1 MSTAAAAAAPAP
13 ATPPPIDSHAAGRF
27 DDFSDK
33 LSPMLVKELRQGLRA
48 KTFVIVFLALQ
59 GLLATVLLI
68 SVSASETQEAGES
81 VSKVIFFFF
90 SLAVL
95 VVQPLRGVGALHN
108 EIKGNTIDLMVL
120 TRLGAWRIVLGK
132 WVAIVSQSALL
143 LTAIVPYLIL
153 RYFFG
158 GMNLFAELLLMLL
171 IFLGSTVFTAFTVGL
186 SAIGPIL
193 IRGLVPLAIAFGF
206 AWGICAIIFD
216 RNDLQQLIEL
226 LSLQNK
232 GYVWGLLAFVLGGAY
247 LGWISLGFGTS
258 HIAPK
263 AENHS
268 TARRL
273 IALGAVL
280 LSGVLAHLG
289 DFNDE
294 VVMVMMGFFCV
305 PAVLVSLTEPFQL
318 LPPIC
323 RPFVRLGALGKLAGR
338 VLYPGWPSGILYT
351 GILLALA
358 GGICYTMPDSHAMY
372 RTAGAVR
379 EEYII
384 LAMCVGSLLLPAVML
399 RIFGRMVRQP
409 LAFYLLMF
417 ALMAAVAIALGIITD
432 ETKRTS
438 PTGYVWFFSWVP
450 PVDLVLMDIIR
461 WEHYESFRSHLAG
474 GGAPVSYPP
483 PGAPD
488 YKPVL
493 MCAIITA
500 AVYYATLLVFALRA
514 FSQLREIEA
523 EAESPPARLTEPEP
537 QPDPVP

>member
-1 MSTAAAAAAPAP
+1 MSTAAAAAPAP
-13 ATPPPIDSHAAGRF
+13 AVPPPMDEKRAGRF

-68 SVSASETQEAGES
+68 SVGASEVQEAGET

-171 IFLGSTVFTAFTVGL
+171 IFLGSAVFTAFTVGI

-193 IRGLVPLAIAFGF
+193 IRGLIPLAIAFGLVS
-206 AWGICAIIFD
+206 GIFGIIFD
-216 RNDLQQLIEL
+216 NNDLQQLIDDL
-226 LSLQNK
+226 TFK
-232 GYVWGLLAFVLGGAY
+232 RPGHAWGLLAFVLAGGY

-258 HIAPK
+258 LIAPM

-268 TARRL
+268 SSRRL
-273 IALGAVL
+273 VALAAVL
-280 LSGVLAHLG
+280 LTGVIAHAG
-289 DFNDE
+289 DFRDE
-294 VVMVMMGFFCV
+294 PVIMMLVFFCV
-305 PAVLVSLTEPFQL
+305 PAVMFSLTEPFQL

-323 RPFVRLGALGKLAGR
+323 RPFVRFGALGKLAGR
-338 VLYPGWPSGILYT
+338 VLYPGWPSGVLFS
-351 GILLALA
+351 GLLLAVAA
-358 GGICYTMPDSHAMY
+358 GIYLSVPDSSAAY
-372 RTAGAVR
+372 RTSGGVR
-379 EEYII
+379 EENI
-384 LAMCVGSLLLPAVML
+384 AMLMIVGTLLMPAVLL
-399 RIFGRMVRQP
+399 RLFGQKVRQP
-409 LAFYLLMF
+409 LTFYLLMV
-417 ALMAAVAIALGIITD
+417 ALMAAIAITLGILIEQTD
-432 ETKRTS
+432 DD
-438 PTGYVWFFSWVP
+438 GYVWFFCWIP
-450 PVDLVLMDIIR
+450 PVEVVIMEVIQR
-461 WEHYESFRSHLAG
+461 QHYRG
-474 GGAPVSYPP
+474 GYITGGYPMSAPNYM
-483 PGAPD
+483 
-488 YKPVL
+488 PVL
-493 MCAIITA
+493 IASLVTTG
-500 AVYYATLLVFALRA
+500 VYYALLLVAALRA
-514 FSQLREIEA
+514 FPEIGRVEA
-523 EAESPPARLTEPEP
+523 EASTEPAPLTEPEP

>member
-1 MSTAAAAAAPAP
+1 MSTAVAAAPTP
-13 ATPPPIDSHAAGRF
+13 ATPPPMDSRAAGRF

-68 SVSASETQEAGES
+68 SVSASEIQEAGET

-132 WVAIVSQSALL
+132 WVAIVSQSGLL

-158 GMNLFAELLLMLL
+158 GMNLFSELLLLLL
-171 IFLGSTVFTAFTVGL
+171 IFIGSTVFTAFTVGL

-193 IRGLVPLAIAFGF
+193 IRGLVPLGMAFGIVT
-206 AWGICAIIFD
+206 GICEIIFD
-216 RNDLQQLIEL
+216 HNDLQQLIEEL
-226 LSLQNK
+226 NMQQK
-232 GYVWGLLAFVLGGAY
+232 GHVWGLLAFLLAGGY

-258 HIAPK
+258 LIAPM

-268 TARRL
+268 TSRRL
-273 IALGAVL
+273 VALGTIIVA
-280 LSGVLAHLG
+280 GVLAHLG
-289 DFNDE
+289 EFEDE
-294 VVMVMMGFFCV
+294 VVMVMMTFFCV
-305 PAVLVSLTEPFQL
+305 PAVLFALTEPFQL

-338 VLYPGWPSGILYT
+338 VLYPGWPSGVVFT
-351 GILLALA
+351 GILLAVAA
-358 GGICYTMPDSHAMY
+358 GIYYSVPDSSAAHRAP
-372 RTAGAVR
+372 GSIR
-379 EEYII
+379 EDHII
-384 LAMCVGSLLLPAVML
+384 LIMLVGSLLMPAVLL
-399 RIFGRMVRQP
+399 RLFGRKVRQP
-409 LAFYLLMF
+409 LTFYLLMI
-417 ALMAAVAIALGIITD
+417 ALMVAVAVALGIITD

-438 PTGYVWFFSWVP
+438 PTGYVWFFCWIP
-450 PVDLVLMDIIR
+450 PVDVVLMDVIR
-461 WEHYESFRSHLAG
+461 YDFYRAYRHSG
-474 GGAPVSYPP
+474 MGYPT
-483 PGAPD
+483 ASPD
-488 YKPVL
+488 YTPVL
-493 MCAIITA
+493 LCGIVTA
-500 AVYYATLLVFALRA
+500 AIYYVTLLLFAVRA
-514 FSQLREIEA
+514 FAQLREVEDEA
-523 EAESPPARLTEPEP
+523 ASPPARLTEPEP